1 MAGACETTVP
11 SPSPGTPTA
20 GPTPFVLQSP
30 FGTMRPLGTEPPE
43 TPRPTPP
50 PPNAQY
56 WIRVADMAEPRT
68 DHAATLL
75 LDGRVMVIGG
85 TSIVRDPDGTGL
97 DHLSLATTE
106 LFDPVSGTWTAG
118 PPLRDARGRH
128 QTALTLP
135 DGRVLVGGG
144 YQGRGSRGVEWLTS
158 VEIFDPSTNRWSRA
172 AEVPTRHGWE
182 TATLLRDGRVLV
194 IGPVDR
200 AQPDERYAA
209 SIFEPA
215 TASWQATAL
224 TDLVRQGHGAVRL
237 GDGTVLVMGG
247 SAPGAHT
254 VAPLRR
260 AAIYDPKADR
270 WRDIGPMPVRVAWP
284 VVALLPDGRALMEG
298 EQGTEL
304 YDPST
309 RTWAETQISGDRDL
323 VASVS
328 LADGRVMALDDYPG
342 IIHVYDW
349 VTETW
354 SELGPFKELTNVPFT
369 LLADG
374 RVLVAGG
381 YLGCLD
387 HNPCAKGEIA
397 ETWLFDPAGRG

>member
-1 MAGACETTVP
+1 
-11 SPSPGTPTA
+11 
-20 GPTPFVLQSP
+20 
-30 FGTMRPLGTEPPE
+30 
-43 TPRPTPP
+43 
-50 PPNAQY
+50 
-56 WIRVADMAEPRT
+56 
-68 DHAATLL
+68 
-75 LDGRVMVIGG
+75 
-85 TSIVRDPDGTGL
+85 
-97 DHLSLATTE
+97 
-106 LFDPVSGTWTAG
+106 
-118 PPLRDARGRH
+118 
-128 QTALTLP
+128 
-135 DGRVLVGGG
+135 
-144 YQGRGSRGVEWLTS
+144 
-158 VEIFDPSTNRWSRA
+158 
-172 AEVPTRHGWE
+172 
-182 TATLLRDGRVLV
+182 
-194 IGPVDR
+194 
-200 AQPDERYAA
+200 
-209 SIFEPA
+209 
-215 TASWQATAL
+215 
-224 TDLVRQGHGAVRL
+224 
-237 GDGTVLVMGG
+237 
-247 SAPGAHT
+247 
-254 VAPLRR
+254 
-260 AAIYDPKADR
+260 
-270 WRDIGPMPVRVAWP
+270 VRVAWP